1 MLSDVLIAIQILY
14 NLSFH
19 YYLIYDIIYDWCEG
33 LNWRNVVKISEDVYW
48 VGVRDWNRRLF
59 DALIP
64 LPQGT
69 TYNSYLII
77 GEEKKALIDTVN
89 PGFEK
94 ELEEKIS
101 QVVDPA
107 DIEYIVMN
115 HAEPDHAGAIPHLMK
130 INSKAMLVTTNRGA
144 AMAQTFHHVPEERIK
159 KVSDQES
166 IDLGGKTLRF
176 IEAPMLH
183 WPETMFTYLQEDKIL
198 FPCDFFGLH
207 VAKGLYDEEV
217 KDLIVHA
224 QRYFGEIMMP
234 FRMMAER
241 ALQKIKDLDIQM
253 IAPSHGPIHRNTQ
266 RILEAYGK
274 WARGETRRKATVIY
288 VTMWKS
294 TEKMIK
300 PIVDTLASEGIEI
313 ALYDLTSADIGDLAK
328 DMVDSRAIVLGAPT
342 VLGGVHPLA
351 QHAAYLV
358 RALRPPVKYGV
369 ILSSYGWG
377 GGAVRHI
384 QETLGPLKIE
394 VVGIVEV
401 RGPPSEE
408 DISKI
413 IETGKTLAEKIKEE
427 ES

>member
-1 MLSDVLIAIQILY
+1 L
-14 NLSFH
+14 
-19 YYLIYDIIYDWCEG
+19 E
-33 LNWRNVVKISEDVYW
+33 WRNIVEISEGVYW
-48 VGVRDWNRRLF
+48 VGIRDWNRRLF

-77 GEEKKALIDTVN
+77 GKEKKALIDTVN
-89 PGFEK
+89 PGFES

-101 QVVDPA
+101 QILDPA
-107 DIEYIVMN
+107 DIDYVVMN
-115 HAEPDHAGAIPHLMK
+115 HAEPDHAGAIPHMMR
-130 INSKAMLVTTNRGA
+130 INSKAILVTTSRGA
-144 AMAQTFHHVPEERIK
+144 GMAQKFYNVPEERIK
-159 KVSDQES
+159 TVSDRES
-166 IDLGGKTLRF
+166 IDLGGKSLRF

-183 WPETMFTYLQEDKIL
+183 WPETMFTYFQEDKIL

-217 KDLIVHA
+217 EDLIVHA

-234 FRMMAER
+234 FRTMAER
-241 ALQKIKDLDIQM
+241 ALQKIKDLDIRM
-253 IAPSHGPIHRNTQ
+253 IAPSHGPIHKNTQ
-266 RILEAYGK
+266 RILKAYGK
-274 WARGETRRKATVIY
+274 WARGETERKATIVY

-300 PIVDTLASEGIEI
+300 PMADTLASEGIEI

-328 DMVDSRAIVLGAPT
+328 DLVDSRAIVLGAPT

-369 ILSSYGWG
+369 ILTSYGWG

-384 QETLGPLKIE
+384 QEILGPLKIE
-394 VVGIVEV
+394 VVGVVKV
-401 RGPPSEE
+401 RGPPADE
-408 DISKI
+408 DIA
-413 IETGKTLAEKIKEE
+413 ETIKVGKALAEKIKEA